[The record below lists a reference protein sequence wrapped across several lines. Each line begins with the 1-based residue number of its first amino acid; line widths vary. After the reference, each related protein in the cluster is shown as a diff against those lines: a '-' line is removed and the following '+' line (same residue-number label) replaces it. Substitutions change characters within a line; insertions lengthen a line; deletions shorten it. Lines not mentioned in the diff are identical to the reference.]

1 MGAGLLGYDAKRFHD
16 QKAYG
21 KTVKLGIADSG
32 IDVAHPTFSRLVAEK
47 RLAAFA
53 AFDSN
58 GIKKVQTL
66 GDGSIVSDSDAT
78 PSFTHYH
85 GTFCSAILVG
95 EDTDGKGL
103 RGLAPRAS
111 LAVAL
116 VLQELNN
123 GTTAS
128 ILAGMSWLAD
138 QKCDIVTLSL
148 GRPGKHDEWASA
160 TQSLVDQGT
169 VVVCAIGNSHGVLG
183 LPQSDSPANYPVE
196 PTHDGQGLYLSV
208 GAINQKDRVG
218 DFSSGELVDWKNVE
232 AAGSTAP
239 SEFAGRP
246 AFITPTMVAPGVSII
261 SAVPQA
267 PSGGYLQSSGTS
279 FAAPH
284 VAGLI
289 ALILDLLR
297 ARMPS
302 ATARDA
308 ATLMLQSLKP
318 LQAGKAV
325 DDSGKGKVDID
336 LLFQNIDRYFR
347 MLAV

>member
-1 MGAGLLGYDAKRFHD
+1 M
-16 QKAYG
+16 
-21 KTVKLGIADSG
+21 
-32 IDVAHPTFSRLVAEK
+32 
-47 RLAAFA
+47 
-53 AFDSN
+53 
-58 GIKKVQTL
+58 
-66 GDGSIVSDSDAT
+66 
-78 PSFTHYH
+78 
-85 GTFCSAILVG
+85 
-95 EDTDGKGL
+95 
-103 RGLAPRAS
+103 
-111 LAVAL
+111 
-116 VLQELNN
+116 
-123 GTTAS
+123 
-128 ILAGMSWLAD
+128 
-138 QKCDIVTLSL
+138 
-148 GRPGKHDEWASA
+148 
-160 TQSLVDQGT
+160 
-169 VVVCAIGNSHGVLG
+169 
-183 LPQSDSPANYPVE
+183 
-196 PTHDGQGLYLSV
+196 
-208 GAINQKDRVG
+208 G

-232 AAGSTAP
+232 AARSTAP